1 MTTATGS
8 SRLHLRTLGTLRLA
22 GTDDDTVL
30 GEHGHHRRRLALL
43 AAIATAGERG
53 RSRDQLLGLLWPDA
67 PQDRGRHS
75 LDQLLYAIR
84 TSLNGP
90 VFAGANPI
98 RLNEEF
104 ISSDIAAFQSALERG
119 DLESAV
125 QEYAGPFL
133 EGFYLSDS
141 PDFEQWMDAER
152 ARIERSYTD
161 ALEQL
166 AKRAEDAK
174 HYAVAARWRQK
185 LTDADPVSSKNAIGL
200 IRALTLAGDH
210 AAALKYAERYE
221 ALVAQELGTSVGPS
235 VASLVAEVRERAK
248 TESVVVRGKASAK
261 RPRTDHSLIAEA
273 SRHEEPPRDVV
284 PREEIAEVSP
294 PEPPARRNRAIVPA
308 IAAAAAL
315 VLIAGAMWL
324 RPRADTPIVA
334 NDASIA
340 VLPLANL
347 SGDRQ
352 DAPIVDGLSE
362 AMIGVLAK
370 IPRLRVM
377 ARTSALRFRNSNL
390 DPRTIGDSLN
400 VANLLEGSAQR
411 IGDRIRVQ
419 IRLVDTRDGSTR
431 WAETYDRETR
441 DIFLV
446 QSEIAEAVAS
456 QLNLRLGAPAIAAV
470 RRGPTSNIAAYEL
483 YLRAADPANLRSDSS
498 VQFAAEEFKHAIAL
512 DPKFA
517 AAYAGLARMYQ
528 RMRETSAPPMP
539 PRRLHELAVQMAH
552 KAVELDDSLAEAH
565 ATVGVVELAGYNFPE
580 ADRELSRAVQ
590 IDPFYSRAREWL
602 SFAYTWNQQHNDAF
616 AEATRSVENDPLSP
630 SAHAEVGRTLCMIGK
645 YPQGLDRL
653 KRLSSVTPPLLRVPV
668 YTGICYGMMRN
679 WSEASAAFRRS
690 RGPVASG
697 LLGFS
702 LAREGKTAEADSVLT
717 GLIKRW
723 ETRHS
728 GAFHVA
734 TVYAGMGNLDQAFT
748 WLDRSVDDYSLSFEI
763 MAPLFSELHADPR
776 FEKFR
781 QRIGLQKR

>member
-1 MTTATGS
+1 MTTPGGS

-43 AAIATAGERG
+43 AAIAVSGERG
-53 RSRDQLLGLLWPDA
+53 RSRDQLLGLFWPDA

-90 VFAGANPI
+90 VFTGANPI

-104 ISSDIAAFQSALERG
+104 ISSDIAAFEHALERQ
-119 DLESAV
+119 DMESAV
-125 QEYAGPFL
+125 QQYAGPFL

-152 ARIERSYTD
+152 ARIQRSYTD

-174 HYAVAARWRQK
+174 DYAATARWRQK
-185 LTDADPVSSKNAIGL
+185 LTDTDPVSSKNAIGL

-210 AAALKYAERYE
+210 AAALQYAERYE

-235 VASLVAEVRERAK
+235 VASLVAEVRQRA
-248 TESVVVRGKASAK
+248 TSESVVVRGNASAK
-261 RPRTDHSLIAEA
+261 QPPVDHSPSDATSRYEEA
-273 SRHEEPPRDVV
+273 ARDVV
-284 PREEIAEVSP
+284 PKHEITDVAKSESRP
-294 PEPPARRNRAIVPA
+294 PRNRAIVPA
-308 IAAAAAL
+308 IAAVAL
-315 VLIAGAMWL
+315 LILIAGAMWM
-324 RPRADTPIVA
+324 RARIKAPAVA

-347 SGDRQ
+347 SADPR

-377 ARTSALRFRNSNL
+377 ARTSALRFRNSSL
-390 DPRTIGDSLN
+390 DARTIGDSLN

-419 IRLVDTRDGSTR
+419 VRLVDSRDGSTR
-431 WAETYDRETR
+431 WAETYDRETK

-446 QSEIAEAVAS
+446 QSEIAEAVAT

-483 YLRAADPANLRSDSS
+483 YLRGADPANVRSDSG
-498 VQFAAEEFKHAIAL
+498 VLFAAEEFKQAIAL

-517 AAYAGLARMYQ
+517 AAYAGLARMYP
-528 RMRETSAPPMP
+528 RMREIDRPPMP
-539 PRRLHELAVQMAH
+539 PKRLHELGLAMARKAVQ
-552 KAVELDDSLAEAH
+552 LDDSLAEAH
-565 ATVGVVELAGYNFPE
+565 ATLGAVSLGGYDFAS
-580 ADRELSRAVQ
+580 ADRELSRALE
-590 IDPFYSRAREWL
+590 IDPFYSRAREWI
-602 SFAYTWNQQHNDAF
+602 SSAYAWKQQYNEAL
-616 AEATRSVENDPLSP
+616 AELTRATDNDPLSS
-630 SAHAEVGRTLCMIGK
+630 SAQAEVGRALCAIGK
-645 YPQGLDRL
+645 YSEGLDHL
-653 KRLSSVTPPLLRVPV
+653 KRLSSVRPPLLRVPV
-668 YTGICYGMMRN
+668 YAGLCYGMMGN
-679 WSEASAAFRRS
+679 WSEASAAFRRT
-690 RGPVASG
+690 RGPIGSG
-697 LLGFS
+697 WLGFS
-702 LAREGKTAEADSVLT
+702 LAREGKKVEADSILKA
-717 GLIKRW
+717 LIERW
-723 ETRHS
+723 QTVHG

-734 TVYAGMGNLDQAFT
+734 TVYTGMGNLDQAFL
-748 WLDRSVDDYSLSFEI
+748 WLDRSIEDLSLS
-763 MAPLFSELHADPR
+763 SEVMSPIFAALHKDPR
-776 FEKFR
+776 FDQFR
-781 QRIGLQKR
+781 RRIGLQKR